1 MRKPPIWLVI
11 DGTHHVYRDLYA
23 SEDRDAK
30 LLRPRLY
37 AMFDHFKPDRIIA
50 AFDCGPSFRS
60 RLYPEYKGERTKPDG
75 IDDAIAAAKDVYM
88 AEAVDLLSVVDFEA
102 DDILCTV
109 ARLGRVLGN
118 RIVIASADKDM
129 HQCILEGEVSQMIR
143 CLREGGN
150 LTCTYITAKSL
161 KVKYDVNPSQWVD
174 YRCLIGDKSDNIVG
188 IPGIGSKTAG
198 PLIAAIGSLDAFYAN
213 PFSAPGISSKVHAK
227 LLTAKRRIPLL
238 RELLTLRDDV
248 PLPEGWS

>member
-1 MRKPPIWLVI
+1 MKKPPIWLVI

-23 SEDRDAK
+23 SDDHEAR
-30 LLRPRLY
+30 LLRPRLH

-60 RLYPEYKGERTKPDG
+60 RLYPEYKGERTKPEG
-75 IDDAIAAAKDVYM
+75 IDDAIAAAKDVYL
-88 AEAVDLLSVVDFEA
+88 AEAVDLLSVDDFEA
-102 DDILCTV
+102 DDIICTV
-109 ARLGRVLGN
+109 ARLGRSLGN

-129 HQCILEGEVSQMIR
+129 HQCIREGEVSQMIR
-143 CLREGGN
+143 CLREGGS
-150 LTCTYITAKSL
+150 LTCTYITAKDL
-161 KVKYDVNPSQWVD
+161 KVKYEVNPDQWVD

-188 IPGIGSKTAG
+188 VHGIGSTTAG
-198 PLIAAIGSLDAFYAN
+198 SVITAIGSLDAYYAK
-213 PFSAPGISSKVHAK
+213 PFSAAGISSKVHAK
-227 LLTAKRRIPLL
+227 LMKAKPRIPLL